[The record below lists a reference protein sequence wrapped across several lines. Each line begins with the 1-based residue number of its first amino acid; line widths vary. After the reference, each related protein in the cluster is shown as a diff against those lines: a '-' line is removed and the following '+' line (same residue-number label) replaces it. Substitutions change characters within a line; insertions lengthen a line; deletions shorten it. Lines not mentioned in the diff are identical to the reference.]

1 VHQAGESAAGVGIS
15 SGDRARRRLRCTGLI
30 VLAGFGLLVSGL
42 FSSSAAALPFSF
54 STGSP
59 DGAMAMA
66 SRPTGEAEIETGDD
80 FVLDEQ
86 TILTSATFTGLLP
99 LTAPLSSIQQVRVKV
114 YVPFPAYSNVAPT
127 SGPPTYSTAKVP
139 TRVNSPADAAF
150 VQSDNTDGSLSFT
163 ASVLNSEFTASNSV
177 QSGGIHPAPGYQTG
191 GNGPVNGEEVAFDAT
206 FSPPLMLAAGH
217 YFFEPQVLLSS
228 GEYLWLSAPGASFP
242 AGSADFPSWIRDA
255 SLAPDWLRVG
265 RDIVGGSTPPNFNA
279 AFSLAGTRCHA
290 LSIAPTSIPPATSG
304 SAYSASFAASGGVP
318 PYSFGETGTLPGGV
332 SLTTSGKLSGT
343 PARAG
348 SFPIAVTVTDA
359 EGCQGT
365 ANVTLTVRA
374 PGSAGGAKGTTK
386 GGSSNTTGL
395 VPPNTKISS
404 AKVSSRK
411 QMAKFKFKATGSS
424 SGFEC
429 ALVKRHRR
437 PKFRKCRSPKTCRRL
452 RVGKYT
458 FEVRALG
465 SAGVDPTPAK
475 RRFKIRPA

>member
-1 VHQAGESAAGVGIS
+1 
-15 SGDRARRRLRCTGLI
+15 
-30 VLAGFGLLVSGL
+30 
-42 FSSSAAALPFSF
+42 
-54 STGSP
+54 
-59 DGAMAMA
+59 MAMA
-66 SRPTGEAEIETGDD
+66 SRPAGEAFEIEAGDD
-80 FVLDEQ
+80 FVLAEQ

-99 LTAPLSSIQQVRVKV
+99 SCAPSVQQVRVKA

-139 TRVNSPADAAF
+139 TRVNSPADVAF
-150 VQSDNTDGSLSFT
+150 AQADSADGSLSFT
-163 ASVLNSEFTASNSV
+163 ASVLNSVFTASNSV
-177 QSGGIHPAPGYQTG
+177 QSGGIHPEPNYQTG
-191 GNGPVNGEEVAFDAT
+191 GNGPVSGEEVAFNAT

-242 AGSADFPSWIRDA
+242 AGSADFPAWIRDA
-255 SLAPDWLRVG
+255 DLAPDWLRVG

-332 SLTTSGKLSGT
+332 SLTTGGKLSGT
-343 PARAG
+343 PARSG

-374 PGSAGGAKGTTK
+374 PGSAGGTKGTTK
-386 GGSSNTTGL
+386 GGSSNTTAVG
-395 VPPNTKISS
+395 PPNTKISS
-404 AKVSSRK
+404 AKISSKK
-411 QMAKFKFKATGSS
+411 QKAKFKFKAIGSS
-424 SGFEC
+424 SGFQC
-429 ALVKRHRR
+429 ALVKRHRK
-437 PKFRKCRSPKTCRRL
+437 PKFKKCRSPKTYRHL
-452 RVGKYT
+452 RAGKYT
-458 FEVRALG
+458 FEVRALS
-465 SAGVDPTPAK
+465 SAGIDPTPAK